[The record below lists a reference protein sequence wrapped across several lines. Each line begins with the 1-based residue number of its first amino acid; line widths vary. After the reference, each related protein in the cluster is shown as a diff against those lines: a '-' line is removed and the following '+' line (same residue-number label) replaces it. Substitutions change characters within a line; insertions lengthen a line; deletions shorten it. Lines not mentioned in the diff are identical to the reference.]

1 MKVITI
7 GRGAGNDI
15 VINDAKISQNH
26 VQIVEHDNGDY
37 TVIDLNSTNG
47 TYINDRRITGEKLVR
62 PEDYLTIG
70 ETKMTI
76 KSVFA
81 KGIGVEAAVTTATQ
95 QQIIS
100 NIENPIGNNKSLGIN
115 NTTNNKNKKN
125 RKLTQI
131 ILISI
136 IAILSIIIC
145 GIGVYIIYDNYTE
158 KLEEKAQQEQDSET
172 EFINRINESIEKI
185 EKKENEREREK
196 LKNTINNNEKDNKK
210 LKEEND
216 NLKKE
221 QQKADSL
228 NRIAF
233 DSIKKAQAKTEAKT
247 KEILAETNKL
257 KEKEDILKKEIQKAK
272 NEAKTSQKALDDIR
286 KSQEKLLLDMFYMK
300 INGLNDE
307 QKQEL
312 AKRLNLKINKED
324 ELDKKIKNCFQKGDI
339 KTKQNI
345 ISEINIINTSNNLT
359 DNI

>member
-1 MKVITI
+1 MKIITI

-100 NIENPIGNNKSLGIN
+100 HIESPIGNNKSLGIN

-145 GIGVYIIYDNYTE
+145 GIGAYIIYDKYTE
-158 KLEEKAQQEQDSET
+158 KLEEKAQQEQESET
-172 EFINRINESIEKI
+172 EFINRINKTIE
-185 EKKENEREREK
+185 EKENKRKREE
-196 LKNTINNNEKDNKK
+196 LNNTINNKDKDNKK
-210 LKEEND
+210 LKEENE

-233 DSIKKAQAKTEAKT
+233 DSIKKAQEKRKTET
-247 KEILAETNKL
+247 EKL
-257 KEKEDILKKEIQKAK
+257 IEQKDTLEKEKKTLEEEKNKAIEQAKVFEEDLA
-272 NEAKTSQKALDDIR
+272 NIR
-286 KSQEKLLLDMFYMK
+286 KSQEKLLLDMFHMK
-300 INGLNDE
+300 IKGLNNE

-312 AKRLNLKINKED
+312 AKRIKLEIKKED
-324 ELDKKIKNCFQKGDI
+324 ELDKKINNCFRKGDI
-339 KTKQNI
+339 KTKQEI
-345 ISEINIINTSNNLT
+345 ISEINIISTSNN
-359 DNI
+359 